1 MNNYGYTINNTTL
14 PGDEEKLVKRKE
26 MRYRLSAV
34 ASGIKVNGK
43 IVLPEH
49 ASASKPV
56 PGAVLCHGFGAD
68 QNVME
73 SSALLLG
80 KKGVA
85 TIVFDLRG
93 HGLSEG
99 CLDGNFGSDVINAWR
114 LLTSLPEIDSSRI
127 ALIGHSL
134 GALSSIL
141 AAKIVK
147 PKAIVAL
154 SCPYEMKGTVPEE
167 PSHKISPWARWAI
180 TLLGRLVIR
189 FNHLKAK
196 VDWGKCLEYWP
207 QVNLSVALAE
217 LDECNKLFVFS
228 KDDMITPY
236 KKFAHIYE
244 DAPEPKQKM
253 LTRGSHSTPIEAEI
267 LRFEWVGWVV
277 SALTSRKSVDLIQ

>member
-1 MNNYGYTINNTTL
+1 VKNYVSASNNVTSPYSAGESA
-14 PGDEEKLVKRKE
+14 DKKE
-26 MRYRLSAV
+26 MRYRLFSG

-43 IVLPEH
+43 IMLPAL

-73 SSALLLG
+73 SSALLLV
-80 KKGVA
+80 KKGIA
-85 TIVFDLRG
+85 TITFDLRG
-93 HGLSEG
+93 HGFSG
-99 CLDGNFGSDVINAWR
+99 GWLDGNFYEDVINAWR
-114 LLTSLPEIDSSRI
+114 MLISLPEVDSSRI

-154 SCPYEMKGTVPEE
+154 SCPSEIKVTVLGN
-167 PSHKISPWARWAI
+167 SLRKVFTLTMWAI
-180 TLLGRLVIR
+180 SLIWR
-189 FNHLKAK
+189 FAILFNGLKVK
-196 VDWGKCLEYWP
+196 VNWGKFLESWS
-207 QVNLSVALAE
+207 QMKLTSALAE
-217 LDECNKLFVFS
+217 LDECDKLFVFS
-228 KDDMITPY
+228 ENDRLTPY
-236 KKFAHIYE
+236 KKFAQIYE
-244 DAPEPKQKM
+244 KAPRPKEKM

-277 SALTSRKSVDLIQ
+277 SALTKRRSC